1 MSKRKKR
8 RKLYLI
14 IVVVLTL
21 LWILNVSIDQQMRGV
36 FVQSISANSNYTPQ
50 FKSMGQVFGVYYY
63 IDNLSLVDKD
73 TGKPVLSCKK
83 ATVSLNPFK
92 SLFYLFN
99 KNVDNSL
106 VVSLRDINVDVVI
119 PAASAPANASAAVLS
134 IPLGKDLATLLA
146 KTNIFNKAE
155 LKLRDADIHITDV
168 SPEHP
173 LDEKFT
179 VKYAD
184 IVLDQR
190 RFLHGTISAVKGTGS
205 LELNMVSSPKA
216 YGIKV
221 HSSNIDAGG
230 IVTYISYINNN
241 RDIRF
246 ERLYAD
252 LDGVVSIYHDLGFD
266 MDLKGKSRANFQ
278 LKTFR
283 DTFHGQANV
292 KLLTSGLELTNIQG
306 NYKQSKVIGRGKVT
320 NWMDPSL
327 DFRLMANDLDV
338 DDLLD
343 LVPDHRL
350 PVKVA
355 GKLDSTINISGKA
368 ITPKI
373 TGSASSTN
381 LAVLDI
387 GMHTGADFEA
397 TNDYVKITNILAVQH
412 GRNVISGNIL
422 AYTNGDYSGRIH
434 VSGNASELLAQNL
447 NIRIENLSAHLEMD
461 IGLDSS
467 KPESTIGS
475 GALTDILWNDT
486 RYLPTEII
494 LTGNKDEVALRDIT
508 IKNDK
513 TNLLANLIIS
523 STTMKLDISGSG
535 MSLAPFANSLGEEDW
550 AKQIDMRYAVAS
562 GQISLT
568 QFIKDEK
575 DKHTNNIKD
584 LSGHVVIDDIGVL
597 RERFQRIE
605 TEIEYKDDV
614 IKFSGI
620 KYKNKTLTGSGNVNV
635 NIKDMI
641 HPLIYAVMHVGGN
654 IADSMFLQLRF
665 GQMIGNVD
673 ANIIAEGYVDDL
685 TYHIKGSGENI
696 YSDFGFAD
704 RAQADILMT
713 KSFMKLA
720 YLNAQIAD
728 GTLNLSGDIKF
739 ADDGNAF
746 NMDGNYHNVDMKK
759 LLTDKRFER
768 MLTQKRL
775 KTSNTNT
782 DTASVAVV
790 PIYSMD
796 IISMGFASGTGF
808 EERNA
813 YIQQLNSEIELPESI
828 SWLNLIGGRGNGK
841 FKIYT
846 DDNDNF
852 YIDTDGAINS
862 ISVGN
867 YNGETLIY
875 DVSFL
880 PKAGKIDVHE
890 VSFTHGADKEATA
903 SGEIYTDEK
912 KIAFTI
918 DFAGMEL
925 EDIYKMGES
934 KLKDYIDFSK
944 VQGGFINGRIY
955 VSGETKKPDILVSN
969 IVLLDFKLNNTNF
982 PQAVIDMKVD
992 KGGITANQ
1000 VYIANEEETN
1010 IFKGFVPFPF
1020 DVHTADAK
1028 LELHTRLINASLKL
1042 FKLPVDSVFDN
1053 VSIQLQDKKG
1063 DIKGNIKL
1071 ENGTLAFESLQLDK
1085 VNADIDIGEMITTN
1099 VKARQLYKKQN
1110 RYVSVTGISPKS
1122 AITDNKISFTVV
1134 SDPIYIDQPTMRGY
1148 IKLSGNLT
1156 LLPEPVFIG
1165 NIYVTNGEF
1174 TTDKAKLPPKPL
1186 PLELSVNAILDD
1198 TNAFID
1204 DFINI
1209 KPKGSITVSTEKRL
1223 INGKLER
1230 YPLLSGVLDVSKG
1243 RIALLNQFNV
1253 TRGQAVFA
1261 NINKTEPTLDVTAQT
1276 TIRQTNPDNPQ
1287 IIDEYNIIL
1296 RITGIA
1302 PYYQMSYEGSTGPNN
1317 VALSKYEVEKILG
1330 GDITSLNKD
1339 TSKVA
1344 TKYAASALRLQL
1356 MRGFEQSV
1364 EDSFGLESFQFNLN
1378 PADSA
1383 GNNWDVNLYISKQLF
1398 PNVFVIYSP
1407 TYTNTQNKKSD
1418 TAELRYRLS
1427 NSFTIFSKTKN
1438 DVTTTGT
1445 RKDDSYGLEYNI
1457 LF

>member
-1 MSKRKKR
+1 
-8 RKLYLI
+8 
-14 IVVVLTL
+14 
-21 LWILNVSIDQQMRGV
+21 
-36 FVQSISANSNYTPQ
+36 
-50 FKSMGQVFGVYYY
+50 
-63 IDNLSLVDKD
+63 
-73 TGKPVLSCKK
+73 
-83 ATVSLNPFK
+83 
-92 SLFYLFN
+92 
-99 KNVDNSL
+99 
-106 VVSLRDINVDVVI
+106 
-119 PAASAPANASAAVLS
+119 
-134 IPLGKDLATLLA
+134 
-146 KTNIFNKAE
+146 
-155 LKLRDADIHITDV
+155 
-168 SPEHP
+168 
-173 LDEKFT
+173 
-179 VKYAD
+179 
-184 IVLDQR
+184 
-190 RFLHGTISAVKGTGS
+190 VKGAGS
-205 LELNMVSSPKA
+205 LELNITSKPKT
-216 YGIKV
+216 YDIKV

-230 IVTYISYINNN
+230 VVTYVSYLNNN

-246 ERLYAD
+246 ERLYSD
-252 LDGVVSIYHDLGFD
+252 LDGVVLIYPNLGFD
-266 MDLKGKSRANFQ
+266 MDLKGKSRASFQ
-278 LKTFR
+278 LKTFK

-292 KLLTSGLELTNIQG
+292 RLLTSGLELTNIQG
-306 NYKQSKVIGRGKVT
+306 NYKQSKIIGKGIIT
-320 NWMDPSL
+320 NWMDPAL

-350 PVKVA
+350 PIKVA

-368 ITPKI
+368 IAPKI

-381 LAVLDI
+381 LAILDI

-397 TNDYVKITNILAVQH
+397 TNDYVKISNILAVQN

-422 AYTNGDYSGRIH
+422 AYTNGDYSGKIH
-434 VSGNASELLAQNL
+434 ISGNASELLAQNL

-467 KPESTIGS
+467 KPESVTGS
-475 GALTDILWNDT
+475 GALTDILWNDIA
-486 RYLPTEII
+486 YIPTDII
-494 LTGNKDEVALRDIT
+494 LKGNKDEVALKDIT

-513 TNLLANLIIS
+513 TNLLANLTIS

-562 GQISLT
+562 GNISLT
-568 QFIKDEK
+568 QFVKDEK

-584 LSGHVVIDDIGVL
+584 FSGHVVINDIGVL
-597 RERFQRIE
+597 RERFQSIE
-605 TEIEYKDDV
+605 TDIDYKDDV
-614 IKFSGI
+614 IKFSEI
-620 KYKNKTLTGSGNVNV
+620 NYKNKTLTGSGNVNV
-635 NIKDMI
+635 NIKDMA

-654 IADSMFLQLRF
+654 VADSMFLQLRF
-665 GQMIGNVD
+665 GQIIGNVD

-696 YSDFGFAD
+696 YSGFGFAD
-704 RAQADILMT
+704 RAQADILIT
-713 KSFMKLA
+713 KSFMKLS

-728 GTLNLSGDIKF
+728 GTLSLNGDIKF
-739 ADDGNAF
+739 ADEGNTF
-746 NMDGNYHNVDMKK
+746 NMDGSYRNIDMKK

-775 KTSNTNT
+775 QTN

-790 PIYSMD
+790 PIYSTD
-796 IISMGFASGTGF
+796 IIRMGFASGTGF
-808 EERNA
+808 EERNT
-813 YIQQLNSEIELPESI
+813 YIQQLNSDTEPSEAI
-828 SWLNLIGGRGNGK
+828 SWLDLIGGKGNGK

-852 YIDTDGAINS
+852 FIDTDGVINS

-875 DVSFL
+875 DISFL

-890 VSFTHGADKEATA
+890 ISFAHGADKEATA
-903 SGEIYTDEK
+903 SGEIYTDDK
-912 KIAFTI
+912 KLSLNI

-925 EDIYKMGES
+925 DDIYKMGES

-944 VQGGFINGRIY
+944 VQGGYINGRIY
-955 VSGETKKPDILVSN
+955 VSGETKKPDIIVSN
-969 IVLLDFKLNNTNF
+969 IVLLNLKLNDTNF
-982 PQAVIDMKVD
+982 PQAIIDMKMD
-992 KGGITANQ
+992 RGGITANQ

-1020 DVHTADAK
+1020 DVHTADAR
-1028 LELHTRLINASLKL
+1028 LELHSRLTNALLKL
-1042 FKLPVDSVFDN
+1042 FKLPVSSAFDN
-1053 VSIQLQDKKG
+1053 VSIKLQDRQG
-1063 DIKGNIKL
+1063 DINGNIKL

-1085 VNADIDIGEMITTN
+1085 VNADINIGDMITTN
-1099 VKARQLYKKQN
+1099 VKARQLYKKEN
-1110 RYVSVTGISPKS
+1110 RYLSVTGTSPKS
-1122 AITDNKISFTVV
+1122 AIIDNKLAFTVV

-1148 IKLSGNLT
+1148 IKLSGNFT
-1156 LLPEPVFIG
+1156 LLPEPAFIG
-1165 NIYVTNGEF
+1165 DIYVTNSEF
-1174 TTDKAKLPPKPL
+1174 TTDKAKLPQKPL
-1186 PLELSVNAILDD
+1186 PLELSVNVILDD

-1223 INGKLER
+1223 VNDKIER

-1253 TRGQAVFA
+1253 TKGQAVFA

-1276 TIRQTNPDNPQ
+1276 TIRQANPDNPQ

-1296 RITGIA
+1296 HITGIA
-1302 PYYQMSYEGSTGPNN
+1302 PYYQMSYEGSTGPNR

-1330 GDITSLNKD
+1330 GDITALNKD

-1378 PADSA
+1378 PSDSA
-1383 GNNWDVNLYISKQLF
+1383 SNNWDVNLYISKQLF

-1407 TYTNTQNKKSD
+1407 TYSNNQTKSD

-1427 NSFTIFSKTKN
+1427 NSFTIFGKTKN

-1445 RKDDSYGLEYNI
+1445 RKDDSYGLEYNL